1 MYKSR
6 LQELCQKKNWEL
18 PVYTTGKNGPCH
30 VPRFTATVTLQGQ
43 VFETP
48 EEFKSVKEAQN
59 TAARIAFDHFNVP
72 SPAEAVNSQV
82 QTGAPPP
89 LPVAAPVGQPP
100 VLLPLS
106 PLPSS
111 LPNPP
116 PGLLR
121 KKNDANTKPANGE
134 VMQENSADTQ
144 TPVDNMIAIDSHDK
158 GYKAGLS
165 MYKNQLQQ
173 YAQKEDLGFPVY
185 STEAQGP
192 PHDRRFKSRVCV
204 NGKSYETTE
213 FFPTLKEAEQA
224 VAKVACQALSV
235 DVIQEDVGLYK
246 NLLQEFAQKKGLR
259 CPSYETVSSGM
270 SHSPVFVSVVA
281 VGTNTFQGAEAKT
294 KKQAEMNAAKV
305 AYFDLTKVT
314 NSTVAPTITEC
325 RAADNLSQNVQPT
338 TTIKNYH
345 DATNEDPDLHAKRAK
360 SSTGDMNVVPPSF
373 HPGQPSHDRT
383 LENQPEQQWKTVV
396 LARELNWPIPENA
409 IVLPCSDEKWVA
421 FKVGVGKDSTA

>member
-30 VPRFTATVTLQGQ
+30 VPRFTATVTVRGQ

-72 SPAEAVNSQV
+72 SPTEAVNSQF

-89 LPVAAPVGQPP
+89 LPVAAPFGQPTE
-100 VLLPLS
+100 LLPLS

-116 PGLLR
+116 PAR
-121 KKNDANTKPANGE
+121 
-134 VMQENSADTQ
+134 
-144 TPVDNMIAIDSHDK
+144 
-158 GYKAGLS
+158 LS
-165 MYKNQLQQ
+165 MYKNLLQQ
-173 YAQKEDLGFPVY
+173 YAQKEDLGLPVY

-204 NGKSYETTE
+204 AGKSYETTE

-235 DVIQEDVGLYK
+235 DVIQEDGGLYK

-270 SHSPVFVSVVA
+270 SHTPVFVSVVA
-281 VGTNTFQGAEAKT
+281 VGTNTFRGAEAKT
-294 KKQAEMNAAKV
+294 KKQAELNAAKV

-314 NSTVAPTITEC
+314 NSTMASTITEC
-325 RAADNLSQNVQPT
+325 PAADNLSQNVQPT
-338 TTIKNYH
+338 TAIKTYH
-345 DATNEDPDLHAKRAK
+345 DATNEGPNLHAKRAK
-360 SSTGDMNVVPPSF
+360 SSPGDMNVVPPSF
-373 HPGQPSHDRT
+373 HPGQPSH
-383 LENQPEQQWKTVV
+383 E
-396 LARELNWPIPENA
+396 
-409 IVLPCSDEKWVA
+409 
-421 FKVGVGKDSTA
+421 

>member
-116 PGLLR
+116 P
-121 KKNDANTKPANGE
+121 
-134 VMQENSADTQ
+134 
-144 TPVDNMIAIDSHDK
+144 
-158 GYKAGLS
+158 AGLS